1 MTTWPVKSK
10 TFTIWPL
17 KKLFANPI
25 QKNEVDVVR
34 LTVLRLYREKQNP
47 NDDLCNSYYIVT
59 VISIICKM
67 LCLQKCIPTQTE
79 LTAVTYLKKRR
90 AGVGAEE

>member
-47 NDDLCNSYYIVT
+47 NDDLCNSYYVVT
-59 VISIICKM
+59 VISII
-67 LCLQKCIPTQTE
+67 
-79 LTAVTYLKKRR
+79 
-90 AGVGAEE
+90 